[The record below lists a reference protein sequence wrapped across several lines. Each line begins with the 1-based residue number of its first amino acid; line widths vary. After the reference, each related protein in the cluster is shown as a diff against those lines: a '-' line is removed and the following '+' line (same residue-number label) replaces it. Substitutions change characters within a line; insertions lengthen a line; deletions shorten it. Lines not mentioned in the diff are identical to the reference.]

1 MYVPSLQTH
10 ITNVIKQIIKA
21 ERSDS
26 PLGLTES
33 LVALQNLL
41 LVHRLFA
48 VVPYDFI
55 GVLVGQIGS
64 YMGECL
70 YH

>member
-1 MYVPSLQTH
+1 MVLNVRAI

-26 PLGLTES
+26 PLGLTET

-64 YMGECL
+64 YTGECL

>member
-1 MYVPSLQTH
+1 MVLNVRAI

-26 PLGLTES
+26 PLGLTET